1 MFRSRLRLRLAGWF
15 ALAILLG
22 LAVLDLGL
30 FTALRRVADRQLT
43 VEVLTAARGLRLAVR
58 REAADQ
64 QHFTLDE
71 AAKEALS
78 EWPPGREGLAI
89 FSPDGNM
96 IGKRGPK
103 GLLAAVPPLDSLPP
117 PERILEL
124 PLKVEGSAR
133 MAAARE
139 PGDSG
144 FVVVAVA
151 STAELKSQLET
162 LAWLLL
168 LSVPLVMVISLPA
181 GYFLAQ
187 RALAPFQSLS
197 AELDSIQPGALEQR
211 LPIAEPPDELDHLAQ
226 QVNSLLDRLAGSQRQ
241 TRKFLAQAAHQL
253 RTPLTLIRG
262 ESDLAIDRPRSPEAL
277 RAALDRVN
285 LASQQMS
292 RRVDELFL
300 LARAEAGEALARPE
314 AVELDAVAIE
324 AADLMRGRAHA
335 LGRKISLGPMAS
347 VEVLGDGSLLREAAL
362 ELVENACRHG
372 TASEPVDI
380 SVTEHDSTACLRVTS
395 AGPPISE
402 NLLHRGSE
410 DDSSRGIGLSVVR
423 WIATAH
429 GGKLDYVQEAGRNVM
444 EMCLPRS
451 GR

>member
-1 MFRSRLRLRLAGWF
+1 LAGWF

-22 LAVLDLGL
+22 LAVLDLAL
-30 FTALRRVADRQLT
+30 FTALRRVFNHQLT
-43 VEVLTAARGLRLAVR
+43 VEVLSAARGLKQAVR
-58 REAADQ
+58 REASDQQ
-64 QHFTLDE
+64 QHFTLEE

-78 EWPPGREGLAI
+78 EWPPGREALVVFTPEGK
-89 FSPDGNM
+89 M
-96 IGKRGPK
+96 MGKRGPK

-117 PERILEL
+117 PERILEV
-124 PLKVEGSAR
+124 PVKGEGSAR
-133 MAAARE
+133 MASGRE

-151 STAELKSQLET
+151 STVGLQSQLET

-168 LSVPLVMVISLPA
+168 LSAPLVLVISLPA
-181 GYFLAQ
+181 GYFLAE
-187 RALAPFQSLS
+187 RALAPFQLLS
-197 AELDSIQPGALEQR
+197 AELESMQPGVLDRR
-211 LPIAEPPDELDHLAQ
+211 LPIAVPPDELDHLAQ
-226 QVNSLLDRLAGSQRQ
+226 QVNSLLDRLAGSQKQ

-262 ESDLAIDRPRSPEAL
+262 ESALAIDRPRSPEAL

-300 LARAEAGEALARPE
+300 LARAEAGEALARPTV
-314 AVELDAVAIE
+314 VELDAVAIE

-372 TASEPVDI
+372 SASEPVDI
-380 SVTEHDSTACLRVTS
+380 AVTEHDSSAYLRVTS
-395 AGPPISE
+395 AGPPISD
-402 NLLHRGSE
+402 NLLHRGAE

-429 GGKLDYVQEAGRNVM
+429 GGKLDYVQEDGRNVM
-444 EMCLPRS
+444 VICLPLAISR
-451 GR
+451 

>member
-30 FTALRRVADRQLT
+30 FTALRRVADRQLS

-58 REAADQ
+58 REAGDQ

-71 AAKEALS
+71 AAREALS
-78 EWPPGREGLAI
+78 EWPPGHEALAI

-103 GLLAAVPPLDSLPP
+103 GLLAAVPP

-139 PGDSG
+139 TGDSG

-168 LSVPLVMVISLPA
+168 LSVPLVLVISLPA

-197 AELDSIQPGALEQR
+197 DELESIQPGVLERR
-211 LPIAEPPDELDHLAQ
+211 LPIAAPPDELDHLAQ

-277 RAALDRVN
+277 RAALDR
-285 LASQQMS
+285 
-292 RRVDELFL
+292 
-300 LARAEAGEALARPE
+300 PE

-347 VEVLGDGSLLREAAL
+347 VEVLGDGSLLREAAV

-372 TASEPVDI
+372 AASEPVDI
-380 SVTEHDSTACLRVTS
+380 AVTEHDSTACLRVTS

-410 DDSSRGIGLSVVR
+410 DDSS
-423 WIATAH
+423 
-429 GGKLDYVQEAGRNVM
+429 
-444 EMCLPRS
+444 
-451 GR
+451 

>member
-30 FTALRRVADRQLT
+30 FTALRRVADRQLS

-58 REAADQ
+58 REAGDQ

-71 AAKEALS
+71 AAREALS
-78 EWPPGREGLAI
+78 EWPPGHEALAI

-103 GLLAAVPPLDSLPP
+103 GLLAAVPP

-139 PGDSG
+139 TGDSG

-168 LSVPLVMVISLPA
+168 LSVPLVLVISLPA

-197 AELDSIQPGALEQR
+197 DELESIQPGVLERR
-211 LPIAEPPDELDHLAQ
+211 LPIAAPPDELDHLAQ

-347 VEVLGDGSLLREAAL
+347 VEVLGDGSLLREAAV
-362 ELVENACRHG
+362 ELVENG
-372 TASEPVDI
+372 
-380 SVTEHDSTACLRVTS
+380 
-395 AGPPISE
+395 
-402 NLLHRGSE
+402 
-410 DDSSRGIGLSVVR
+410 
-423 WIATAH
+423 
-429 GGKLDYVQEAGRNVM
+429 
-444 EMCLPRS
+444 
-451 GR
+451 